1 MAGSGDLL
9 TAEPE
14 PAGQPAGFGCPECRG
29 ALFKIENGGLLRFRC
44 RLGHAWSW
52 HALLL
57 EQGQALENA
66 LWMALR
72 TLEEKAGLS
81 LQLAERAASRG
92 SVWSH
97 ERFSEQANEAS
108 RSAALVR
115 RLLES
120 PSTEAPGVEIDTGVE
135 SAHHG

>member
-1 MAGSGDLL
+1 
-9 TAEPE
+9 
-14 PAGQPAGFGCPECRG
+14 
-29 ALFKIENGGLLRFRC
+29 LRFRC

-52 HALLL
+52 HTLLL

-81 LQLAERAASRG
+81 IQLAERAAERG
-92 SVWSH
+92 NVLSC
-97 ERFSEQANEAS
+97 ERFTEQAQETT

-115 RLLES
+115 RLLENLTVD
-120 PSTEAPGVEIDTGVE
+120 PTGVEVDSDVE
-135 SAHHG
+135 SAHHV